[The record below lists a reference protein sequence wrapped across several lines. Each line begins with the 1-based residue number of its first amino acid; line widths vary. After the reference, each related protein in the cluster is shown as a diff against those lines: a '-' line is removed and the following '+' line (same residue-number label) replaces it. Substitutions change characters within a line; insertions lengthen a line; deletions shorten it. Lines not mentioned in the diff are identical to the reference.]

1 MLKVSDRAEARCLAA
16 ENSFLPRKR
25 KFPSNRAYVPFLPNQ
40 VIMYDVLDI
49 SISTASCSILEPHS
63 RKWY

>member
-1 MLKVSDRAEARCLAA
+1 MLKVGGRAEARCLAA

-25 KFPSNRAYVPFLPNQ
+25 KFPSNHVHVPLPTQ
-40 VIMYDVLDI
+40 IIVYDVLGI
-49 SISTASCSILEPHS
+49 SSSTASCSILEPDS